1 MKIILTLVVFICAV
15 LFTNAHLSKDLG
27 SLKSQDQ
34 GIDVC
39 KYEETIIGPGKTI
52 FNETDFC
59 RKVKCTREF
68 IGTLIT

>member
-1 MKIILTLVVFICAV
+1 MKTFLLVICVVYLA
-15 LFTNAHLSKDLG
+15 NAHLSKDLG

-34 GIDVC
+34 GKDVC
-39 KYEETIIGPGKTI
+39 KYEELIIQPGKTI
-52 FNETDFC
+52 FEETDNC